1 MTLGGPGPGDGVGRG
16 DRPRPTRV
24 VVVGGAN
31 VDIVA
36 RAGAGVVAGSST
48 PGLVVSGDGGVARN
62 IAENLAR
69 LATPVLLVAP
79 IGPDDA
85 GAGLRARCAA
95 IGIDTRALIAAP
107 QPTGRYVAVLDRDG
121 ELLAGINDMR
131 AVEALTPA
139 DVDAVAGDLTG
150 SDVVVLDANLPTPVL
165 ATLARAAAAVGA
177 PVVAEPVSVAK
188 APRIL
193 TALQPRPWL
202 LTPTTAEL
210 AALCPEPVGGGDRD
224 TDADRDA
231 DAERAGRLVA
241 EGVGLVW
248 QRRGAAGSVLFGAR
262 PGERLHTPAPR
273 VPVVDVTGAGD
284 ALLAGFLH
292 AWLAGAPLSA
302 ALRYGHTVA
311 ALTVSVPHTVRP
323 DLSPALVER
332 FRSSQGVLP

>member
-48 PGLVVSGDGGVARN
+48 PGQVVSGDGGVARN

-193 TALQPRPWL
+193 TALQPRPGRGRRAGG
-202 LTPTTAEL
+202 PARGRGCGARL
-210 AALCPEPVGGGDRD
+210 AAARCGGFGAFRC
-224 TDADRDA
+224 A
-231 DAERAGRLVA
+231 AGGA
-241 EGVGLVW
+241 TAYA
-248 QRRGAAGSVLFGAR
+248 GAARACRRCDGR
-262 PGERLHTPAPR
+262 R
-273 VPVVDVTGAGD
+273 
-284 ALLAGFLH
+284 
-292 AWLAGAPLSA
+292 
-302 ALRYGHTVA
+302 
-311 ALTVSVPHTVRP
+311 
-323 DLSPALVER
+323 
-332 FRSSQGVLP
+332 